1 MSANR
6 SNIHWHLNNMIAAP
20 AGIAAVKVIYKSED
34 GILLCYGTT
43 VPDAL
48 AGYAQG
54 CIFMD
59 INGSAGATVF
69 VNEGDDTTSD
79 FNAVGAEDSLAAL
92 LLTGTS
98 FKEALQ
104 SQTKGVEAAYP
115 HSTLL
120 NTPGPSPLVW
130 DGAPIEEVKA
140 DPTKGLFY
148 FDDFNIPDVYTTT
161 VLNNGILFTQNSG
174 AGTVANDPTKNCG
187 VLLLTAPAVA
197 DDGPTVQWPGLQVT
211 PLANTKIYLEF
222 RLKISTDAE
231 DIFIGL
237 CDDAVTSVANAGT
250 IITNKDHAGFFRD
263 DGVGSAAMGLQ
274 SGDGSTVDTADDSIA
289 DVDKTKYENF
299 AIVIDGVTSVKFY
312 HKGALIKTITDL
324 ADVPDAIVCPVVEI
338 TTDVGGV
345 GGYIAI
351 DWIQMLVYDAD
362 GSCRES

>member
-6 SNIHWHLNNMIAAP
+6 ANIHWHLNNMIAAP
-20 AGIAAVKVIYKSED
+20 AGLAVVKVIYKSED
-34 GILLCYGTT
+34 GILLCYGKT
-43 VPDAL
+43 VPGAV

-54 CIFMD
+54 CVFQHID
-59 INGSAGATVF
+59 GSAGDTIYI
-69 VNEGDDTTSD
+69 NEGDDTTAD

-98 FKEALQ
+98 LAVALQ

-140 DPTKGLFY
+140 DPTKGFFF
-148 FDDFNIPDVYTTT
+148 FDDFTKLSTYATT
-161 VLNNGILFTQNSG
+161 VLHDGIEFTQISAG
-174 AGTVANDPTKNCG
+174 GTVANDPTRNG
-187 VLLLTAPAVA
+187 GNLLLTAPAVA
-197 DDGPTVQWPGLQVT
+197 DDGPVVWWPALQVT
-211 PLANTKIYLEF
+211 PLAGTKIYLEF

-231 DIFIGL
+231 DIYIGL
-237 CDDAVTSVANAGT
+237 SDDATNDVINGGT
-250 IITNKDHAGFFRD
+250 IITNKDMAGFFRD
-263 DGVGSAAMGLQ
+263 DGVGAAAMGHQ
-274 SGDGSTVDTADDSIA
+274 SGDGSTVDTADDTIA

-312 HKGALIKTITDL
+312 HKGALVKEVTDL
-324 ADVPDAIVCPVVEI
+324 ADVPDAIIAPIVQIC
-338 TTDVGGV
+338 TDVGGV

-351 DWIQMLVYDAD
+351 DWMQMLVYDAD